1 MAIIMAVLIVAALA
15 VIIVTI
21 YSRLTAANSA
31 KEIQQNELVIP
42 ADSLITGASLGA
54 KGKML
59 VIIEIRPASNYGN
72 SMHWVKFSAKSASR
86 HSGKICQS
94 RIWLPKGP
102 NPIWPIKAAALA
114 AYRQSSTRHILPI
127 AVKHNNEL

>member
-31 KEIQQNELVIP
+31 KEIQQHELVIP
-42 ADSLITGASLGA
+42 PDSLITGASLGA

-59 VIIEIRPASNYGN
+59 VIIEGKTSQQLWQLDASGN
-72 SMHWVKFSAKSASR
+72 IQRKT
-86 HSGKICQS
+86 
-94 RIWLPKGP
+94 RIAPQ
-102 NPIWPIKAAALA
+102 
-114 AYRQSSTRHILPI
+114 R
-127 AVKHNNEL
+127 

>member
-54 KGKML
+54 NGQII
-59 VIIEIRPASNYGN
+59 VIIEDQTGQQLWQLDAL
-72 SMHWVKFSAKSASR
+72 
-86 HSGKICQS
+86 GKIQRKTRIAPS
-94 RIWLPKGP
+94 R
-102 NPIWPIKAAALA
+102 
-114 AYRQSSTRHILPI
+114 
-127 AVKHNNEL
+127 

>member
-1 MAIIMAVLIVAALA
+1 MDQDNKAKLANTIARQSSGINTEVPSAVVRNLRLIKTMAIIMAVLIVAALA

-59 VIIEIRPASNYGN
+59 VIIEDKTGQQLWQLDA
-72 SMHWVKFSAKSASR
+72 
-86 HSGKICQS
+86 SGKIQRKT
-94 RIWLPKGP
+94 RIAP
-102 NPIWPIKAAALA
+102 
-114 AYRQSSTRHILPI
+114 Q
-127 AVKHNNEL
+127 E

>member
-1 MAIIMAVLIVAALA
+1 MDQDNNAKAANTTAPQSSETNTEAQSAVVRNLGLIKAMAIIMAILIVAALA

-42 ADSLITGASLGA
+42 ADSLITGASLGS

-59 VIIEIRPASNYGN
+59 VIIEDKTSQQLWQLDA
-72 SMHWVKFSAKSASR
+72 
-86 HSGKICQS
+86 SGKIQRKI
-94 RIWLPKGP
+94 RIAPQ
-102 NPIWPIKAAALA
+102 
-114 AYRQSSTRHILPI
+114 R
-127 AVKHNNEL
+127 

>member
-1 MAIIMAVLIVAALA
+1 MDQDNKAKVTNTIAPQSSGINTEAPSAVVRNLRLIKAMAIIMAVLIVAALA

-21 YSRLTAANSA
+21 YSRLTATNSA

-59 VIIEIRPASNYGN
+59 VIIEDKTGQQLWQLDA
-72 SMHWVKFSAKSASR
+72 
-86 HSGKICQS
+86 SGKIQRKT
-94 RIWLPKGP
+94 RIAP
-102 NPIWPIKAAALA
+102 
-114 AYRQSSTRHILPI
+114 RR
-127 AVKHNNEL
+127 

>member
-1 MAIIMAVLIVAALA
+1 MDQDNKAKVTNTIARQSSGINTEVPSAVVRNLRLIKAMAIIMAVLIVAALA

-59 VIIEIRPASNYGN
+59 VIIEDKTGQQLWQLDA
-72 SMHWVKFSAKSASR
+72 
-86 HSGKICQS
+86 SGKIRRKI
-94 RIWLPKGP
+94 RIAPQ
-102 NPIWPIKAAALA
+102 
-114 AYRQSSTRHILPI
+114 R
-127 AVKHNNEL
+127 